1 MKEDLMNF
9 ETRFKHCLFLE
20 DKDSVPEDWKR
31 SKFKESVRSEYG
43 EQMAG
48 YNQHQVFADV
58 LRAMGFIPSQV
69 KVNIWMRENN
79 NLYEYIAVHVDEL
92 LIAAMNPK

>member
-1 MKEDLMNF
+1 LNGDPNVQQQIVTHNLIAWNVRTMREDLVNF

-20 DKDSVPEDWKR
+20 EEDPVPEDWNR
-31 SKFKESVRSEYG
+31 SKFKESVKTEYG

-58 LRAMGFIPSQV
+58 LRAMG
-69 KVNIWMRENN
+69 
-79 NLYEYIAVHVDEL
+79 
-92 LIAAMNPK
+92 